1 MARGKSRKN
10 CTSGCPTGGHS
21 SWGECARSKGIQI
34 NPSLMDTGRQKAW
47 DTELDAYQS
56 ATDQGIHP
64 DTTKMRDIQAALDKS
79 DATGVAYE
87 GS

>member
-1 MARGKSRKN
+1 
-10 CTSGCPTGGHS
+10 
-21 SWGECARSKGIQI
+21 
-34 NPSLMDTGRQKAW
+34 MDTGRQKAW